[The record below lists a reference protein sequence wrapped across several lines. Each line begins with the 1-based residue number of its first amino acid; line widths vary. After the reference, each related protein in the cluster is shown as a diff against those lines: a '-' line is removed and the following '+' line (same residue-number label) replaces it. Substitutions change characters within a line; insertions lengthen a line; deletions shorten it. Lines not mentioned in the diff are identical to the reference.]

1 MGVLMDGFARE
12 RKFVVDQVRGVQVE
26 WMNTHVEGRESY
38 KCGYW
43 VTKKKETPFVE
54 HANDLHSF
62 TTTHLFLSRQS
73 RKERD
78 RKPRKQRGIRHA
90 QTNIRRQT

>member
-1 MGVLMDGFARE
+1 MGVSMDGFARE

-54 HANDLHSF
+54 HASYLHSLIDYVVVCFFFF
-62 TTTHLFLSRQS
+62 TRNSYTSFIHFAYSLNVRSCL
-73 RKERD
+73 
-78 RKPRKQRGIRHA
+78 A
-90 QTNIRRQT
+90 